1 MDQNKKEIRNIMI
14 MIRMNKTEHER
25 LLVLRNRSTEK
36 SNSTYIRKMALSE
49 PIHIIYRNGSAD
61 AFLEEMLELKRELQ
75 AIGNNFNQAV
85 HKLHTLDRIPEFR
98 TWIADYG
105 QYHQLLLKKM
115 NEILVETNRIYLQWS
130 QE

>member
-1 MDQNKKEIRNIMI
+1 MI

-25 LLVLRNRSTEK
+25 LLVLRNRSIEK

-61 AFLEEMLELKRELQ
+61 IFLEEMLELKKELQ

-98 TWIADYG
+98 AWIADYG
-105 QYHQLLLKKM
+105 QYHQLFLKKM
-115 NEILVETNRIYLQWS
+115 NEILVETNRIYLQWL